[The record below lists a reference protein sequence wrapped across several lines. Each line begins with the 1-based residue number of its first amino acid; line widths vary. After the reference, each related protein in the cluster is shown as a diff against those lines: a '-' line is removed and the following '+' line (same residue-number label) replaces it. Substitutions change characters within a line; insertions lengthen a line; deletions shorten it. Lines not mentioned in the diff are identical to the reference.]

1 MEDGQD
7 TKACLDWMVKTLV
20 MVKGKTSEIEN
31 KKKLIKICVTCGD
44 LICTFRSI

>member
-7 TKACLDWMVKTLV
+7 TEACLDWMVKMLV
-20 MVKGKTSEIEN
+20 MVFGTISEIEN

-44 LICTFRSI
+44 LIRTFRSI